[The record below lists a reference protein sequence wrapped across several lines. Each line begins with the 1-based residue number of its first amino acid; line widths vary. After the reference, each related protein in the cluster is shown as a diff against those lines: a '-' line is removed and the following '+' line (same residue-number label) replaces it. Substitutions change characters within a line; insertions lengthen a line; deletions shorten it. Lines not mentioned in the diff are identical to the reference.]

1 MAKKYKVGKDINE
14 VVNEYY
20 SKDAE
25 EARKESERIQKAVNN
40 TPGLVRFKGDW
51 KQALIAVIVV
61 FGLIF
66 ILAIIFAF
74 INGQIDANIRNSI
87 SR

>member
-1 MAKKYKVGKDINE
+1 MTKKYKVGKDINE

-20 SKDAE
+20 SEDAAK
-25 EARKESERIQKAVNN
+25 ARRESERIQKAVNS

-51 KQALIAVIVV
+51 KQALIAVAVV

-87 SR
+87 GR